1 LLIFIISFSSVH
13 LKSILYLQKTR
24 GLICLYNHF
33 LQGWLNFSQKE
44 DMFFSFFLLFLLLLL
59 YLFGALL

>member
-1 LLIFIISFSSVH
+1 M
-13 LKSILYLQKTR
+13 
-24 GLICLYNHF
+24 YNHF